1 MYVCIPG
8 LSTKLICPV
17 GGYPLHS
24 FQWTRYSAETTIS
37 DILYSRL
44 PVPKGVSLPSS
55 LRQKV
60 DPNGSLLIDHVERES
75 DQGLY
80 VCDGENKIGRHAQ
93 GVLTLNVI
101 SKCQPDQ
108 IDLQLIVRSLE

>member
-1 MYVCIPG
+1 SPA
-8 LSTKLICPV
+8 KLNCPV

-24 FQWTRYSAETTIS
+24 FQWTRYPMDTAVSRDI
-37 DILYSRL
+37 ILYIRSNSA
-44 PVPKGVSLPSS
+44 PKGVTLPSS

-60 DPNGSLLIDHVERES
+60 DPNGSLLLDHVERAT

-80 VCDGENKIGRHAQ
+80 VCEAENKQGRQAQ

-101 SKCQPDQ
+101 SK
-108 IDLQLIVRSLE
+108 